1 MELLQQI
8 WNGILQLTSLFVI
21 PDWGSLIALLPI
33 FVLIL
38 VIVFF
43 VWALV
48 MYRRTGRKRRR
59 PGRINPAPPA
69 GVHMPGPSY
78 APFFGAVGVFLLF
91 LGLVFPGPL
100 LLVGAVAL
108 ILALLFWGREALREY
123 DHVADDHPQ
132 LPAVVHEGPPPGVHM
147 PGPSFRPILASIGV
161 FLLFLGLVF
170 PGWIL
175 AVGIGFLIVS
185 LLGWLNDAGEEWH
198 RTVEADETG
207 HLENGPAPRWPKVL
221 GLVTV
226 LALVLAVAVT
236 VGWLPPRSTVGG
248 GETGTPGASGAP
260 AGSGAPGGSGAPPGG
275 LTVTAENVKFLET
288 TLSAPADKPFQIQ
301 FDNKDAGTPH
311 DVDILDASGAKAF
324 DGAVVTGPA
333 QKTYD
338 VPALKAGTYKFEC
351 SIHPALMNGQLTVG
365 G

>member
-1 MELLQQI
+1 MELLQNL
-8 WNGILQLTSLFVI
+8 WNGILQLMSLFVI
-21 PDWGSLIALLPI
+21 PDWGSLIALLPV
-33 FVLIL
+33 FVTIL

-48 MYRRTGRKRRR
+48 MYRRTGRRRRR
-59 PGRINPAPPA
+59 PGRIAPAPPA
-69 GVHMPGPSY
+69 GVHMPGPTY
-78 APFFGAVGVFLLF
+78 APFFGAAGVFLLL

-100 LLVGAVAL
+100 LFVGL
-108 ILALLFWGREALREY
+108 IAIVLALLFWGREALREY
-123 DHVADDHPQ
+123 DHVAEEHPQ
-132 LPAVVHEGPPPGVHM
+132 LPAVVHDGPPPGVHM

-161 FLLFLGLVF
+161 FLLLLGLVF
-170 PGWIL
+170 PGWII
-175 AVGIGFLIVS
+175 AVGIGFLIAS
-185 LLGWLNDAGEEWH
+185 LLGWLNDAGKEWH
-198 RTVEADETG
+198 RTVDADTTG
-207 HLENGPAPRWPKVL
+207 HLENGPEPRWPKVL

-236 VGWLPPRSTVGG
+236 AGWLPPRSTVGG
-248 GETGTPGASGAP
+248 TATGTPGASGAPGGSGAP
-260 AGSGAPGGSGAPPGG
+260 AGSGAPGGIAI
-275 LTVTAENVKFLET
+275 TAQNVAFNVKT
-288 TLSAPADKPFQIQ
+288 ISASADKPFQIA

-311 DVDILDASGAKAF
+311 DVDILDSTGAKAF